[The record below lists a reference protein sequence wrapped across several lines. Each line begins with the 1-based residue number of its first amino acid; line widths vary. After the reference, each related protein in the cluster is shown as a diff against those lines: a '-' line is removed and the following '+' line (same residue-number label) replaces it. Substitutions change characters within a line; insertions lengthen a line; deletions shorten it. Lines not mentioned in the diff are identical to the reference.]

1 MYARGAAA
9 LPLKRRARAGG
20 PIFVHRGRAGA
31 PAAKQTPPFLLVP
44 AMDLSKLYRPSA
56 LNSFQFVAVTGL
68 LMSAGA
74 HFILAVFVGRVPAGF
89 GWLYVCWLVFYAG
102 GTLLNYFGKP
112 NAGHRHDHHDHD
124 HDGEDQGHNGTF
136 H

>member
-1 MYARGAAA
+1 
-9 LPLKRRARAGG
+9 
-20 PIFVHRGRAGA
+20 
-31 PAAKQTPPFLLVP
+31 
-44 AMDLSKLYRPSA
+44 MDLSKLYRPSA

-74 HFILAVFVGRVPAGF
+74 HFVLAMFVGRVPAGF
-89 GWLYVCWLVFYAG
+89 GWLYICWLAFYTG

-112 NAGHRHDHHDHD
+112 NTHEHHEHHEHHEDDEDDEDH
-124 HDGEDQGHNGTF
+124 GHNNTF

>member
-1 MYARGAAA
+1 
-9 LPLKRRARAGG
+9 
-20 PIFVHRGRAGA
+20 
-31 PAAKQTPPFLLVP
+31 
-44 AMDLSKLYRPSA
+44 MDFSKLYRPSA

-112 NAGHRHDHHDHD
+112 NAGHQHHDDDD
-124 HDGEDQGHNGTF
+124 HEEDDNEDHGHNGTF

>member
-1 MYARGAAA
+1 
-9 LPLKRRARAGG
+9 
-20 PIFVHRGRAGA
+20 
-31 PAAKQTPPFLLVP
+31 
-44 AMDLSKLYRPSA
+44 MDFSKLYRPSA

-74 HFILAVFVGRVPAGF
+74 HFILAVFVGRVPVGF
-89 GWLYVCWLVFYAG
+89 TWLYVCWLVFYAG

-112 NAGHRHDHHDHD
+112 NAGHHHHDHEHHDHD
-124 HDGEDQGHNGTF
+124 HDHGDDEDDEDHGHNGTF

>member
-1 MYARGAAA
+1 MVYAPDAVA
-9 LPLKRRARAGG
+9 LPPTR
-20 PIFVHRGRAGA
+20 RAGA
-31 PAAKQTPPFLLVP
+31 GPYFCTPGPRGGARAAKQTPSYLLLP

-74 HFILAVFVGRVPAGF
+74 HFVLAMFVGRVPAGF

-112 NAGHRHDHHDHD
+112 NAHEHEHHEDDEDDEDH
-124 HDGEDQGHNGTF
+124 GHNGTF